1 MLQNY
6 NFFCLYANFFV
17 PLRQIFRF
25 TTEKTMNNWKIWTMA
40 AIAMLGV
47 SCAKE
52 STDTS
57 KAPVTKPQIS
67 IEGGRLTPE
76 GLWAM
81 GRIGSVKSDIETG
94 LLAYTVSY
102 YSVEENRSTT
112 WIRICNP
119 YEPSA
124 DGGQMAVVDEF
135 VGSEP
140 AWFGNSGALA
150 YLKGGKLFIRRD
162 KEEVEVEGAEDIE
175 GFLLSPMRD
184 KIILVKQVKTVPS
197 TADKYP
203 DLPLAT
209 GHMHEDLMYK
219 HWDEWTETAPQPFVC
234 ELETEYFGEG
244 ERMKSAKLG
253 GCFNILEGTAYE
265 SPMKPFGGV
274 EQLAWNPNNE
284 EIAYTCRKKT
294 GLDYAVST
302 NSDIYLFNT
311 RTREERNITE
321 GNGGYDTN
329 PSYSR
334 NGEWIAWQSMERDG
348 YESDE
353 NRLMVMNLKTGE
365 KRFLSRSLDSNV
377 DEYKWLDDTAL
388 VFTACKHATVQ
399 LYRVTLDGWTTKLT
413 DGQWDL
419 GLGDVTDYQAYLL
432 GHSMRQANEIYH
444 LDIREWLRKDKEQYA
459 HTEIYYEQPF
469 DTYNKLLDKLT
480 SENDNIYSQIERSTV
495 VPRWQKTTDGKDML
509 TWIIYPPHFDPAKKY
524 PTILYCEGGPQSPVS
539 QFWSFRWNFMM
550 MSAGDYIIVAPNRRG
565 LPGFGKEWN
574 EEISGDYGGQCM
586 KDYFTAI
593 DEFCK
598 EPYVDKDHL
607 GCVGAS
613 FGGFSVYW
621 IAGHHDGRFKA
632 FIAHDGIFN
641 LEMQYLETEEKWFA
655 NWDMGGAYWEKDNKT
670 AQRTFANS
678 PHKFVDKWDT
688 PILCIHGERDYRIL
702 ANQAMAAYDAAKMR
716 GVPAELLIFP
726 DENHWVLKPQNGILW
741 QREFRGWLDRWLK

>member
-1 MLQNY
+1 M
-6 NFFCLYANFFV
+6 
-17 PLRQIFRF
+17 QIFLYLCSEFLTIMR
-25 TTEKTMNNWKIWTMA
+25 KIWFFIMA
-40 AIAMLGV
+40 GLALVGA
-47 SCAKE
+47 SCQKAE
-52 STDTS
+52 EG
-57 KAPVTKPQIS
+57 KAPITKPQIT

-81 GRIGSVKSDIETG
+81 GRIGAVKSDIETG
-94 LLAYTVSY
+94 LVAYTVSY
-102 YSVEENRSTT
+102 YSVQENRSTT

-119 YEPSA
+119 FEE
-124 DGGQMAVVDEF
+124 MKVCDEF
-135 VGSEP
+135 VGYEP
-140 AWFGNSGALA
+140 AWFGCSGWLA
-150 YLKGGKLFIRRD
+150 YMRGGKLYLRRD
-162 KEEVEVEGAEDIE
+162 NDEIEVQGADDIE

-184 KIILVKQVKTVPS
+184 KIILIKQVKTVEQ
-197 TADKYP
+197 TVDKYT

-234 ELETEYFGEG
+234 DLEITYYGEG
-244 ERMKSAKLG
+244 ERIKTAKVNDG
-253 GCFNILEGTAYE
+253 VNILEGTAFE
-265 SPMKPFGGV
+265 CPMKPFGGI

-302 NSDIYLFNT
+302 NSDIYLYDL
-311 RTREERNITE
+311 RTHAHKNITAD
-321 GNGGYDTN
+321 NGGYDTN
-329 PSYSR
+329 PSYSPDGR
-334 NGEWIAWQSMERDG
+334 WIAWQSMARDG

-353 NRLMVMNLKTGE
+353 NRLMVLSLETGE
-365 KRFLSRSLDSNV
+365 RRFLSRVMDTNV
-377 DEYKWLDDTAL
+377 DEYAWLDDTSL
-388 VFTACKHATVQ
+388 VFTACWHATVQ
-399 LYRVTLDGWTTKLT
+399 LYKVDLNGWTTKLT
-413 DGQWDL
+413 EGQHDL
-419 GLGDVTDYQAYLL
+419 GLGDVTDYNIWVL
-432 GHSMRQANEIYH
+432 GHSMRQANEIYR
-444 LDIREWLRKDKEQYA
+444 LNLREESADLVQ
-459 HTEIYYEQPF
+459 
-469 DTYNKLLDKLT
+469 LT
-480 SENDNIYSQIERSTV
+480 HENDNIYNQIERSTV
-495 VPRWQKTTDGKDML
+495 VPRWQKTSDGKDML
-509 TWIIYPPHFDPAKKY
+509 TWIIYPPHFDPNKKY

-565 LPGFGKEWN
+565 LPGFGMEWN

-586 KDYFTAI
+586 KDYFAAI
-593 DEFCK
+593 DEFCN

-655 NWDMGGAYWEKDNKT
+655 NWDMGGAYWEKDNAI

-688 PILCIHGERDYRIL
+688 PILCIHGEKDYRIL
-702 ANQAMAAYDAAKMR
+702 ANQAMAAFDAAKMR

-741 QREFRGWLDRWLK
+741 QREFRGWLDRWLKE

>member
-1 MLQNY
+1 M
-6 NFFCLYANFFV
+6 
-17 PLRQIFRF
+17 
-25 TTEKTMNNWKIWTMA
+25 TNWKIFIMA
-40 AIAMLGV
+40 AMTLVGV
-47 SCAKE
+47 SCQKAE
-52 STDTS
+52 EG
-57 KAPVTKPQIS
+57 KAPITKPQIT

-81 GRIGSVKSDIETG
+81 GRIGSVVSDIETG
-94 LLAYTVSY
+94 WVAYTVSY
-102 YSVEENRSTT
+102 YSVEENRSTS
-112 WIRICNP
+112 WIRVCDPFDI
-119 YEPSA
+119 E
-124 DGGQMAVVDEF
+124 GELGMFDEF
-135 VGSEP
+135 VGYEP
-140 AWFGNSGALA
+140 AWFGCSGWLA
-150 YLKGGKLFIRRD
+150 YMRGGQLYLRRD
-162 KEEVEVEGAEDIE
+162 GEEVKVEGAEDIE

-184 KIILVKQVKTVPS
+184 KIILIKQVKTVET

-209 GHMHEDLMYK
+209 GHIHEDLMYK

-234 ELETEYFGEG
+234 PLEIDYYGEG
-244 ERMKSAKLG
+244 ERIKSAKVG
-253 GCFNILEGTAYE
+253 EGVNILEGTAFE
-265 SPMKPFGGV
+265 CPMKPFGGI

-302 NSDIYLFNT
+302 NSDIYLYNI
-311 RTREERNITE
+311 RTREEKNITE
-321 GNGGYDTN
+321 DNGGYDTN
-329 PSYSR
+329 PAYSPD
-334 NGEWIAWQSMERDG
+334 GKWIAWLSMERDG

-353 NRLMVMNLKTGE
+353 NRLMVMNLETGE
-365 KRFLSRSLDSNV
+365 KRFLSRTMDTNV
-377 DEYKWLDDTAL
+377 DEFKWKDAN
-388 VFTACKHATVQ
+388 
-399 LYRVTLDGWTTKLT
+399 TLLFNAVWNGTIDIYEANLSGWIGRLT
-413 DGQWDL
+413 CGQHDL
-419 GLGDVTDYQAYLL
+419 GLGDVCDHYVYIL
-432 GHSMRQANEIYH
+432 GHSMRQANEIYRM
-444 LDIREWLRKDKEQYA
+444 D
-459 HTEIYYEQPF
+459 
-469 DTYNKLLDKLT
+469 LLEEPNNPDGFLT
-480 SENDNIYSQIERSTV
+480 LAQLTHENDNIYDQIERSTV

-593 DEFCK
+593 DEFCT

-655 NWDMGGAYWEKDNKT
+655 NWDMGGAYWEKDNAI

-688 PILCIHGERDYRIL
+688 PILCIHGEKDYRIL
-702 ANQAMAAYDAAKMR
+702 ANQAMAAFDAAKMR
-716 GVPAELLIFP
+716 GIPAELLIFP

-741 QREFRGWLDRWLK
+741 QREFRSFLDKYLK

>member
-1 MLQNY
+1 MQNLVKNNRIY
-6 NFFCLYANFFV
+6 LHKKKFFTNFA
-17 PLRQIFRF
+17 QIFL
-25 TTEKTMNNWKIWTMA
+25 TTMKKLAIFSMA
-40 AIAMLGV
+40 LMALVGA
-47 SCAKE
+47 SCQKAE
-52 STDTS
+52 EN
-57 KAPVTKPQIS
+57 KAPITKPQIT

-119 YEPSA
+119 FENM
-124 DGGQMAVVDEF
+124 QVVDEF

-150 YLKGGKLFIRRD
+150 YLKGGKLYIRRD
-162 KEEVEVEGAEDIE
+162 KEEVEVEGTNDTE

-184 KIILVKQVKTVPS
+184 KIILVKQVKTVPT

-219 HWDEWTETAPQPFVC
+219 HWDEWTETAPQPFVY
-234 ELETEYFGEG
+234 ELQTEYYGEG

-253 GCFNILEGTAYE
+253 EGFNILEGTAFE
-265 SPMKPFGGV
+265 SPMKPFGGI

-294 GLDYAVST
+294 GLDYAIST
-302 NSDIYLFNT
+302 NSDIYLFDI
-311 RTREERNITE
+311 RTRAHKNITSD
-321 GNGGYDTN
+321 NKGYDTN
-329 PSYSR
+329 PSYSPD
-334 NGEWIAWQSMERDG
+334 GKWIAWQSMERDG

-353 NRLMVMNLKTGE
+353 NRLMALSLETGE
-365 KRFLSRSLDSNV
+365 KRFLSRAMDTNV
-377 DEYKWLDDTAL
+377 DEYKWLDDTSL
-388 VFTACKHATVQ
+388 VFTACKQATVQ
-399 LYRVTLDGWTTKLT
+399 LYRVTLDGWTSKLT
-413 DGQWDL
+413 EGQHDL
-419 GLGDVTDYQAYLL
+419 GLGDVADYQAYIL

-444 LDIREWLRKDKEQYA
+444 LDIRKEGA
-459 HTEIYYEQPF
+459 LEQ
-469 DTYNKLLDKLT
+469 LT
-480 SENDNIYSQIERSTV
+480 HENDNIYDQIERSTV

-509 TWIIYPPHFDPAKKY
+509 TWIIYPPHFDPSKKY

-593 DEFCK
+593 DEFCT
-598 EPYVDKDHL
+598 EPYVDKEHL

-655 NWDMGGAYWEKDNKT
+655 NWDMGGAYWDKDNKI
-670 AQRTFANS
+670 AQRTFENS

-688 PILCIHGERDYRIL
+688 PILCIHGEKDYRIL
-702 ANQAMAAYDAAKMR
+702 ANQAMAAFDAAKMR

-741 QREFRGWLDRWLK
+741 QREFRGWLDRWLKE

>member
-1 MLQNY
+1 MQNLVKNNRIY
-6 NFFCLYANFFV
+6 LHKKKFFTNFA
-17 PLRQIFRF
+17 QIFL
-25 TTEKTMNNWKIWTMA
+25 TTMKKLAIFSMA
-40 AIAMLGV
+40 LMALVGA
-47 SCAKE
+47 SCQKAE
-52 STDTS
+52 ED
-57 KAPVTKPQIS
+57 KAPITKPQIT

-119 YEPSA
+119 FENM
-124 DGGQMAVVDEF
+124 QVVDEF

-150 YLKGGKLFIRRD
+150 YLKGGKLYIRRD
-162 KEEVEVEGAEDIE
+162 KEEVEVEGTNDTE

-184 KIILVKQVKTVPS
+184 KIILVKQVKTVPT

-219 HWDEWTETAPQPFVC
+219 HWDEWTETAPQPFVY
-234 ELETEYFGEG
+234 ELQTEYYGEG

-253 GCFNILEGTAYE
+253 EGFNILEGTAFE
-265 SPMKPFGGV
+265 SPMKPFGGI

-294 GLDYAVST
+294 GLDYAIST
-302 NSDIYLFNT
+302 NSDIYLFDI
-311 RTREERNITE
+311 RTRAHKNITSD
-321 GNGGYDTN
+321 NKGYDTN
-329 PSYSR
+329 PSYSPD
-334 NGEWIAWQSMERDG
+334 GKWIAWQSMERDG

-353 NRLMVMNLKTGE
+353 NRLMAMNMETGE
-365 KRFLSRSLDSNV
+365 KRFLSRAMDTNV
-377 DEYKWLDDTAL
+377 DEYKWLDDTSL
-388 VFTACKHATVQ
+388 VFTACKQATVQ
-399 LYRVTLDGWTTKLT
+399 LYRVTLDGWTSKLT
-413 DGQWDL
+413 EGQHDL
-419 GLGDVTDYQAYLL
+419 GLGDVADYQAYIL

-444 LDIREWLRKDKEQYA
+444 LDIRKEGA
-459 HTEIYYEQPF
+459 LEQ
-469 DTYNKLLDKLT
+469 LT
-480 SENDNIYSQIERSTV
+480 HENDNIYEQIERSTV

-509 TWIIYPPHFDPAKKY
+509 TWIIYPPHFDPSKKY

-593 DEFCK
+593 DEFCT
-598 EPYVDKDHL
+598 EPYVDKEHL

-655 NWDMGGAYWEKDNKT
+655 NWDMGGAYWDKDNKI
-670 AQRTFANS
+670 AQRTFENS

-688 PILCIHGERDYRIL
+688 PILCIHGEKDYRIL
-702 ANQAMAAYDAAKMR
+702 ANQAMAAFDAAKMR

-741 QREFRGWLDRWLK
+741 QREFRGWLDRWLKE

>member
-1 MLQNY
+1 
-6 NFFCLYANFFV
+6 
-17 PLRQIFRF
+17 
-25 TTEKTMNNWKIWTMA
+25 MA
-40 AIAMLGV
+40 AMTLLGICC
-47 SCAKE
+47 SKE
-52 STDTS
+52 QKENEG
-57 KAPVTKPQIS
+57 KAPITKPQIT

-76 GLWAM
+76 ALWAM

-112 WIRICNP
+112 WIRIVNP
-119 YEPSA
+119 YEQSA
-124 DGGQMAVVDEF
+124 VSHQLSVVDEF

-140 AWFGNSGALA
+140 AWFGNSGCIA
-150 YLKGGKLFIRRD
+150 YMKGGQLYFRRD
-162 KEEVEVEGAEDIE
+162 GEDVKVEGANDID

-184 KIILVKQVKTVPS
+184 KVILIKQVKTVQT

-234 ELETEYFGEG
+234 DLEIEYYGEG
-244 ERMKSAKLG
+244 ERMKSAKVNEG
-253 GCFNILEGTAYE
+253 VNILEGTAFE
-265 SPMKPFGGV
+265 CPMKPFGGV

-302 NSDIYLFNT
+302 NSDIYLYNI

-321 GNGGYDTN
+321 DNKGYDTN
-329 PSYSR
+329 PSYSPD
-334 NGEWIAWQSMERDG
+334 GEYIAWLSMERDG
-348 YESDE
+348 YESDL
-353 NRLMVMNLKTGE
+353 NRLFAMHLESGE
-365 KRFLSRSLDSNV
+365 KHWINEHMEDNV
-377 DEYKWLDDTAL
+377 DEFAWYSNDEIL
-388 VFTACKHATVQ
+388 FTACWSGTIN
-399 LYRVTLDGWTTKLT
+399 LYHLDLNNGFIERMTE
-413 DGQWDL
+413 GQYDL
-419 GLGDVTDYQAYLL
+419 GLGDVSDKYAFLL
-432 GHSMRQANEIYH
+432 GHSMRQANEIYRM
-444 LDIREWLRKDKEQYA
+444 DVEEWKNDPSRDFGPRG
-459 HTEIYYEQPF
+459 IDWEQPH
-469 DTYNKLLDKLT
+469 TALEKEIEQLT
-480 SENDNIYSQIERSTV
+480 HENDNIYDQIERSTV

-509 TWIIYPPHFDPAKKY
+509 TWIIYPPHFDPSKKY

-598 EPYVDKDHL
+598 EPYVDKEHL

-655 NWDMGGAYWEKDNKT
+655 NWDMGGAYWEKNNKI
-670 AQRTFANS
+670 AQRTFENS
-678 PHKFVDKWDT
+678 PHRFVDKWDT
-688 PILCIHGERDYRIL
+688 PILCIHGEKDYRIL
-702 ANQAMAAYDAAKMR
+702 ANQAMAAFDAAKMR